1 MLILTRNVGQ
11 RLIITTPSGETI
23 AVQIMTSR
31 GTVKVGIDAPKS
43 ITVDREEIHERKKS
57 EDREAPAPSMASAIV
72 RAVVDPRRD
81 PTKRVTREE
90 ARTVGALVANALL
103 KQDPEPQA

>member
-23 AVQIMTSR
+23 AVQIMSSR
-31 GTVKVGIDAPKS
+31 GPVKVGVEAAKT
-43 ITVDREEIHERKKS
+43 ITVDREEIHARKVAES
-57 EDREAPAPSMASAIV
+57 QAPATNMASAIV

-90 ARTVGALVANALL
+90 ARTVGTLVANALL
-103 KQDPEPQA
+103 KQGPEPQA